1 MLCTLEKICRLM
13 RAGSCHAERER
24 NNAEA
29 KLMAIKLARD
39 SSQVNEARLPFAI
52 RLVVVL
58 FLLLEILTLEN
69 WRSGFQRDGTRLVDT
84 SKKTSNWCSAVV
96 NWKQSVSRNNVKLFK
111 WKRFLASFFF
121 VLKDM
126 GKRFAHWHRVSISV
140 WSCWTRTN
148 FDTFELACF
157 FFSRRTSSA
166 GDAVWRFFL
175 QPDMSNNMPRQTDG
189 SCRFF
194 YSPFLFFNFFCFF
207 SFCMTKNVFF
217 RTKPPHPHVGQ
228 FQMWKN
234 ASWPF
239 DGRPSHRLVGGGG
252 ERKNRRATCLY
263 FSQFAA

>member
-1 MLCTLEKICRLM
+1 MKTFSR
-13 RAGSCHAERER
+13 
-24 NNAEA
+24 
-29 KLMAIKLARD
+29 
-39 SSQVNEARLPFAI
+39 
-52 RLVVVL
+52 L
-58 FLLLEILTLEN
+58 FL
-69 WRSGFQRDGTRLVDT
+69 F
-84 SKKTSNWCSAVV
+84 C
-96 NWKQSVSRNNVKLFK
+96 
-111 WKRFLASFFF
+111 
-121 VLKDM
+121 LKDM

-252 ERKNRRATCLY
+252 KKKSKGDLFVFLTVCSVVRTDQH
-263 FSQFAA
+263 QFTSHHQAQVIKENEVHLSSLRVCVCVSELFFFHNYRNV